1 MISTDRLAPIARL
14 EAALR
19 SVIRTRPAAAIPAAS
34 AGGLGPAPDDA
45 VRMALIALVANGHI
59 LIEDV
64 PGVGKTTLAQA
75 LARSLDCSLQR
86 IQFTSDLLPGD
97 VTGISIYNQATQEF
111 EFKRGPIFAHIVVA
125 DEINRTTPKTQSAL
139 LEAMNERQVTA
150 DGETHPL
157 PSPFL
162 VVATQ
167 NPIEHQGTYPLPES
181 QLDRF
186 LLRIRMGYPSPSDEK
201 AILRGDAG
209 AERLAQ
215 LEPIATGEDVL
226 AWQAAARHVRVE
238 ESLLDYALATA
249 RATRQHPALALGV
262 SPRGAMM
269 LHRAAQARAWI
280 EGRAFCIPED
290 VKRLAVPVLAH
301 RIALK
306 PNASHWERRS
316 EQADL
321 LVAQLIAEIAV
332 PE

>member
-1 MISTDRLAPIARL
+1 MISTDRLAPIVRL
-14 EAALR
+14 EASLR
-19 SVIRTRPAAAIPAAS
+19 SVIRTRPAPVS
-34 AGGLGPAPDDA
+34 GSGPGGDDA

-97 VTGISIYNQATQEF
+97 VTGISVFNQATQEF
-111 EFKRGPIFAHIVVA
+111 EFKRGPIFAHVIVA

-157 PSPFL
+157 PAPFL

-186 LLRIRMGYPSPSDEK
+186 LLRIRMGYPAPADEK

-215 LEPIATGEDVL
+215 IEAIASGEEVL
-226 AWQAAARHVRVE
+226 AWQAAAKQVRVE
-238 ESLLDYALATA
+238 ESLLDYALAAA
-249 RATRQHPALALGV
+249 RATREHPALALGV

-280 EGRAFCIPED
+280 EGRGFCIPED
-290 VKRLAVPVLAH
+290 FKRMAVPVLAH
-301 RIALK
+301 RVALK
-306 PNASHWERRS
+306 PSVAHWERRS

-321 LVAQLIAEIAV
+321 LVAQLIAEIPV

>member
-1 MISTDRLAPIARL
+1 MLSTDRLAPLARL
-14 EAALR
+14 EASLR
-19 SVIRTRPAAAIPAAS
+19 NVIRTRPFSGAAPRPVA
-34 AGGLGPAPDDA
+34 DDA

-64 PGVGKTTLAQA
+64 PGVGKTTLAQV

-86 IQFTSDLLPGD
+86 IQFTSDLLPSD
-97 VTGISIYNQATQEF
+97 VTGVSVYNQATREF
-111 EFKRGPIFAHIVVA
+111 EFKRGPIFAHILVA

-157 PSPFL
+157 PAPFL

-186 LLRIRMGYPSPSDEK
+186 LLRIRMGYPAVADEK

-215 LEPIATGEDVL
+215 TEAIASGAEVL
-226 AWQAAARHVRVE
+226 AWQAAARQVMVD
-238 ESLLDYALATA
+238 ESLLDYALAMA
-249 RATRQHPALALGV
+249 RATREHAALALGV
-262 SPRGAMM
+262 SPRGTMM
-269 LHRAAQARAWI
+269 LYRAAQARAWI
-280 EGRAFCIPED
+280 EGRSFCTPD
-290 VKRLAVPVLAH
+290 DFKRLAVPVLAH
-301 RIALK
+301 RVVLK
-306 PNASHWERRS
+306 PSVAHWERRS
-316 EQADL
+316 EQSDL
-321 LVAQLIAEIAV
+321 LVAQILAEMTV

>member
-1 MISTDRLAPIARL
+1 MISTDRLAPIVRL
-14 EAALR
+14 EASLR
-19 SVIRTRPAAAIPAAS
+19 SVIRTRPAAASGPGP
-34 AGGLGPAPDDA
+34 GGDDA

-97 VTGISIYNQATQEF
+97 VTGISVYNQATQEF
-111 EFKRGPIFAHIVVA
+111 EFKRGPIFAHVIVA

-157 PSPFL
+157 PAPFL

-186 LLRIRMGYPSPSDEK
+186 LLRIRMGYPAAADEK

-215 LEPIATGEDVL
+215 IEAIASGEEVL
-226 AWQAAARHVRVE
+226 AWQAAAKQVRVE
-238 ESLLDYALATA
+238 ESLLDYALAA
-249 RATRQHPALALGV
+249 AQATREHAALALGV

-280 EGRAFCIPED
+280 EGRGFCIPED
-290 VKRLAVPVLAH
+290 FKRMAVPVLAH
-301 RIALK
+301 RVALK
-306 PNASHWERRS
+306 PSVAHWERRS

-321 LVAQLIAEIAV
+321 LVGQLIAEIPV

>member
-1 MISTDRLAPIARL
+1 MLTTDRLASTSRL
-14 EAALR
+14 EASLR
-19 SVIRTRPAAAIPAAS
+19 SVIRTPVPAAD
-34 AGGLGPAPDDA
+34 GRDDA

-75 LARSLDCSLQR
+75 LARSLDCTLQR
-86 IQFTSDLLPGD
+86 IQFTSDLLPSD
-97 VTGISIYNQATQEF
+97 VTGISVYNQASQRF

-157 PSPFL
+157 PAPFL

-167 NPIEHQGTYPLPES
+167 NPIEHQGTFPLPES

-186 LLRIRMGYPSPSDEK
+186 LVRIRMGYPAIADEK

-209 AERLAQ
+209 AERLASVVA
-215 LEPIATGEDVL
+215 IATGEEVL
-226 AWQAAARHVRVE
+226 AWQAAAREVRVE
-238 ESLLDYALATA
+238 ESLLDYGLALA
-249 RATRQHPALALGV
+249 RATREHPALALGV
-262 SPRGAMM
+262 SPRGALM
-269 LHRAAQARAWI
+269 LYRAAQARAWLQ
-280 EGRAFCIPED
+280 GRGYCTPD
-290 VKRLAVPVLAH
+290 DLKRLAVPVLAH

-306 PNASHWERRS
+306 PSVAHWERRS
-316 EQADL
+316 EQADAL
-321 LVAQLIAEIAV
+321 LAQIAATV
-332 PE
+332 PVPD